1 MPPQPEAHLDENF
14 IPDHE
19 LRGGGLARRLTW
31 LGFLLTHAP
40 VAVVAETVQPGRG
53 HAARIASRGARR
65 MMRALG
71 VRFEVRGLEKVLPG
85 IPCVFT
91 QNHRSHFD
99 IPALL
104 AALPSARFAAKQELF
119 AQPVLGAAMRALGVI
134 PIDREHPEAAKRALD
149 LAARQPGGGGSL
161 VIFPEGEEAEPGQM
175 LPFKA
180 GAFVFALRT
189 GLPVVPVA
197 IHNTAAI
204 LARGD
209 ALAISSGRVVV
220 EILDPIE
227 TRALTVEDRARVAA
241 QARTALAGVLRP
253 CDGGS
258 AERADLGPF

>member
-1 MPPQPEAHLDENF
+1 MSAAG
-14 IPDHE
+14 IV
-19 LRGGGLARRLTW
+19 RRAIW
-31 LGFLLTHAP
+31 VGFLLTHAP
-40 VAVVAETVQPGRG
+40 VAVALEIVRPGRG
-53 HAARIASRGARR
+53 HAARIASRGAGR
-65 MMRALG
+65 MMHALG
-71 VRFEVRGLEKVLPG
+71 VRFEVRGAER
-85 IPCVFT
+85 IPARSCVFAA
-91 QNHRSHFD
+91 NHRSHFD

-104 AALPSARFAAKQELF
+104 AGLPSGRFAAKQELF
-119 AQPVLGAAMRALGVI
+119 RQPVLGAAMRALGVI
-134 PIDREHPEAAKRALD
+134 PIDRERPEVAKRALD

-209 ALAISSGRVVV
+209 ALAISPGRVVV
-220 EILDPIE
+220 EVLDPIE
-227 TRALTVEDRARVAA
+227 TGTLGVDDRARLAA
-241 QARTALAGVLRP
+241 ETRAALERALRP

-258 AERADLGPF
+258 AERTDLGAF

>member
-1 MPPQPEAHLDENF
+1 ML
-14 IPDHE
+14 I
-19 LRGGGLARRLTW
+19 RRLTW
-31 LGFLLTHAP
+31 LGFLLTHTP
-40 VAVVAETVQPGRG
+40 LAVVAEMVRPGRG

-65 MMRALG
+65 LMRVLG
-71 VRFEVRGLEKVLPG
+71 VRFEVLGLERVPPG
-85 IPCVFT
+85 AGCVFT
-91 QNHRSHFD
+91 ANHRSHFD

-134 PIDREHPEAAKRALD
+134 PIDRENPEVAKRALE
-149 LAARQPGGGGSL
+149 LAARSPGGGGSL

-204 LARGD
+204 LPRGD

-227 TRALTVEDRARVAA
+227 TRVLGAEDRGRLAA
-241 QARTALAGVLRP
+241 QVRATLQGVLRP

-258 AERADLGPF
+258 AERADLGSF